1 MINSPLREEPRS
13 QRAAVIRSN
22 NEFFLLEWL
31 RSTGRLIEREP
42 QEQEFVN
49 EVEEISEIIEVDDI
63 PYDFDDDDDIE
74 IDIED

>member
-1 MINSPLREEPRS
+1 MINNPLREEPRG
-13 QRAAVIRSN
+13 QGAAVIRSN

-42 QEQEFVN
+42 QEEEFIN